1 MCMHIPR
8 ARHHFPP
15 LCPVLL
21 SVLGIGWWV
30 TLAPCVHH
38 HIWGGGRHWDSTQAS
53 ESCLL
58 AHTHCR
64 YWDSEYITM
73 MASVTGIFVTRCHVT
88 VTRACPVITS
98 SHHPPRVRGHVIT
111 PIRLFQIFG
120 FAGCINIDIKWRCSL
135 GNYSSE
141 LIRCAILLN
150 VTLPVLWNDVT
161 PQTCQTL
168 QSVQCPKHSSALL
181 ISFISMWAHLIAVNI
196 CVNSTDL

>member
-8 ARHHFPP
+8 PRHQFPP

-58 AHTHCR
+58 AHTLSAAHGTETETANTLQWWPVWQG
-64 YWDSEYITM
+64 YSWHN
-73 MASVTGIFVTRCHVT
+73 VTWLSRG
-88 VTRACPVITS
+88 
-98 SHHPPRVRGHVIT
+98 RVLSLHRHIILPGQRSRHYPDKI
-111 PIRLFQIFG
+111 ISDIWI
-120 FAGCINIDIKWRCSL
+120 AGWCIKWRCSV

-161 PQTCQTL
+161 PETCQTL
-168 QSVQCPKHSSALL
+168 
-181 ISFISMWAHLIAVNI
+181 
-196 CVNSTDL
+196 